1 MFNNVRRILV
11 VNINNRHIIFTKSQG
26 LLQTPQ
32 DIMELYN
39 GCSVPQYTAY
49 TLNTPFTSGCRKD
62 VGSRLKFRKHGE
74 SPMDEFAE
82 LEKELMEEKNS
93 PTPSLKHILNLLD
106 SGKLEVDFI
115 IESLDE
121 ELTSGYKWGLLAVSI
136 VLTPIVIGFF
146 LLWILFASGTLKNI
160 NSTTHTISGRY
171 YLRFYHSIL
180 QYESVDGRLTE
191 AKLTTLGD
199 NSYVSDKWVSFGDDG
214 TMLAFYVYDND
225 NNGLRLWSCGATL
238 TRGKENFQEVYQK
251 VKDLCE
257 VSGLMLD
264 VSELEKSQK
273 YAKWM
278 AEMS

>member
-1 MFNNVRRILV
+1 MGFV
-11 VNINNRHIIFTKSQG
+11 
-26 LLQTPQ
+26 
-32 DIMELYN
+32 
-39 GCSVPQYTAY
+39 TAY
-49 TLNTPFTSGCRKD
+49 SRNTPFTRGCRKD
-62 VGSRLKFRKHGE
+62 VGSRLKFRIRGE

-93 PTPSLKHILNLLD
+93 PTPSLQHILNLLD

-180 QYESVDGRLTE
+180 EYEYVDGRLTE
-191 AKLTTLGD
+191 AKLTTLNG
-199 NSYVSDKWVSFGDDG
+199 NSYVDHTWVSYGDNG
-214 TMLAFYVYDND
+214 GQYLAYVIHGSGND
-225 NNGLRLWSCGATL
+225 VVRLVDVLS
-238 TRGKENFQEVYQK
+238 RRKEEFQKLYQK
-251 VKDLCE
+251 VKDFCE
-257 VSGLMLD
+257 ISGLENM
-264 VSELEKSQK
+264 SSIKNRIYGRK
-273 YAKWM
+273 YAQWIT
-278 AEMS
+278 EMS

>member
-1 MFNNVRRILV
+1 M
-11 VNINNRHIIFTKSQG
+11 
-26 LLQTPQ
+26 
-32 DIMELYN
+32 
-39 GCSVPQYTAY
+39 
-49 TLNTPFTSGCRKD
+49 RK
-62 VGSRLKFRKHGE
+62 
-74 SPMDEFAE
+74 
-82 LEKELMEEKNS
+82 
-93 PTPSLKHILNLLD
+93 
-106 SGKLEVDFI
+106 
-115 IESLDE
+115 
-121 ELTSGYKWGLLAVSI
+121 
-136 VLTPIVIGFF
+136 
-146 LLWILFASGTLKNI
+146 
-160 NSTTHTISGRY
+160 Y
-171 YLRFYHSIL
+171 YFRFYHSIL

-238 TRGKENFQEVYQK
+238 TRDKENFQEVYQK

>member
-1 MFNNVRRILV
+1 
-11 VNINNRHIIFTKSQG
+11 
-26 LLQTPQ
+26 
-32 DIMELYN
+32 
-39 GCSVPQYTAY
+39 
-49 TLNTPFTSGCRKD
+49 
-62 VGSRLKFRKHGE
+62 
-74 SPMDEFAE
+74 MDEFAE
-82 LEKELMEEKNS
+82 LGTELSGDENS
-93 PTPSLKHILNLLD
+93 STPSLQHILNLLD
-106 SGKLEVDFI
+106 SDELEVDYI
-115 IESLDE
+115 IESVDE
-121 ELTSGYKWGLLAVSI
+121 ELTSGQKWGWLALGI
-136 VLTPIVIGFF
+136 VLTPLLIGFM
-146 LLWILFASGTLKNI
+146 LLWVLIRSGTLKNI

-238 TRGKENFQEVYQK
+238 TRDKENFQEVYQK

>member
-1 MFNNVRRILV
+1 
-11 VNINNRHIIFTKSQG
+11 
-26 LLQTPQ
+26 
-32 DIMELYN
+32 
-39 GCSVPQYTAY
+39 
-49 TLNTPFTSGCRKD
+49 
-62 VGSRLKFRKHGE
+62 
-74 SPMDEFAE
+74 MDEFAE
-82 LEKELMEEKNS
+82 LETELSGDENS
-93 PTPSLKHILNLLD
+93 STPSLQHILNLLD
-106 SGKLEVDFI
+106 SDELEVDYI
-115 IESLDE
+115 IESVDE
-121 ELTSGYKWGLLAVSI
+121 ELTSGQKWGWLALGI
-136 VLTPIVIGFF
+136 VLTPLLIGFM
-146 LLWILFASGTLKNI
+146 LLWVLFRSGTLKNI

-238 TRGKENFQEVYQK
+238 TRDKENFQEVYQK

>member
-1 MFNNVRRILV
+1 
-11 VNINNRHIIFTKSQG
+11 
-26 LLQTPQ
+26 
-32 DIMELYN
+32 
-39 GCSVPQYTAY
+39 
-49 TLNTPFTSGCRKD
+49 
-62 VGSRLKFRKHGE
+62 
-74 SPMDEFAE
+74 MDEFAE
-82 LEKELMEEKNS
+82 LETELSGDENS
-93 PTPSLKHILNLLD
+93 STPSLQHILNLLD
-106 SGKLEVDFI
+106 SDELEVDYI
-115 IESLDE
+115 IESVDE
-121 ELTSGYKWGLLAVSI
+121 ELTSGQKWGWLALGI
-136 VLTPIVIGFF
+136 VLTPLLIGFM
-146 LLWILFASGTLKNI
+146 LLWVLIRSGTLKNI
-160 NSTTHTISGRY
+160 NSTTHTISGKY
-171 YLRFYHSIL
+171 YFRFYHSIL
-180 QYESVDGRLTE
+180 QYEFVDGRLTE

-238 TRGKENFQEVYQK
+238 TRDKENFQEVYQK